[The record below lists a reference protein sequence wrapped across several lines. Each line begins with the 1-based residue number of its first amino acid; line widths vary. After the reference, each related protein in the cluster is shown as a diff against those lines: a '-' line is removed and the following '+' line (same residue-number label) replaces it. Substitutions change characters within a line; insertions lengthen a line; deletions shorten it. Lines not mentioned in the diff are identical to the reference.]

1 MDKFKALKPEQK
13 LIVALLTLGLLAGLY
28 YVAVIMDTDTEL
40 ATVINDISRKT
51 AERAKFKDFKG
62 ASEVEALKNRYALV
76 MAQIEENKKI
86 LPTEDLLAEF
96 IHGLESDA
104 EDDGVQIISYEP
116 ENKVTKD
123 YYEEI
128 PVQMEIRGTFVE
140 VVRFLKLMALPGKR
154 LTNVASIELSVEENK
169 KNREERQRLFLLGAA
184 SPEQET
190 ILIAK
195 FVTTAF
201 TYTGLVSDPKKKRM
215 E

>member
-1 MDKFKALKPEQK
+1 MDKWKALKPEQK
-13 LIVALLTLGLLAGLY
+13 LIIALLSLGLLAGLW

-40 ATVINDISRKT
+40 ATVMTSLTRKT
-51 AERAKFKDFKG
+51 AEKAKFKDFKG
-62 ASEVEALKNRYALV
+62 APEVEALKNRYAMV

-104 EDDGVQIISYEP
+104 EDAGVQIISYEP
-116 ENKVTKD
+116 EKKVAKD

-128 PVQMEIRGTFVE
+128 PVQMEIRGTFVQ
-140 VVRFLKLMALPGKR
+140 VVRFLKLMAMSGKR
-154 LTNVASIELSVEENK
+154 LTNVASIEMSVEENK
-169 KNREERQRLFLLGAA
+169 NTREEKQRLFLLGQAVA
-184 SPEQET
+184 ERET

-201 TYTGLVSDPKKKRM
+201 TYTGAAVDPKKARM
-215 E
+215 Q